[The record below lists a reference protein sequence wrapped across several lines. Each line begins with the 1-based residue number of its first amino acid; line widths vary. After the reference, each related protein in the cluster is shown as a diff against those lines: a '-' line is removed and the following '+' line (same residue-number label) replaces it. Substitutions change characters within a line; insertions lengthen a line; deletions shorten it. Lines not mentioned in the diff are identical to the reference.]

1 MEYKGEWN
9 EDSFEG
15 LAEMEGRSENL
26 RGSSPSEDWMACH
39 PVMTCVKPTSAP
51 VTKKLIIIV
60 FLDLFYILA
69 PDPFK
74 YNFS

>member
-1 MEYKGEWN
+1 MECKGEWDD
-9 EDSFEG
+9 DSFEG
-15 LAEMEGRSENL
+15 LAEMEGGVR
-26 RGSSPSEDWMACH
+26 RGSGPSEGQMACH
-39 PVMTCVKPTSAP
+39 PVTTCVGPRSAP
-51 VTKKLIIIV
+51 VTKKLMSIV

>member
-1 MEYKGEWN
+1 MEYKGEWDD
-9 EDSFEG
+9 DSFEG
-15 LAEMEGRSENL
+15 LQEMEGRSEKL
-26 RGSSPSEDWMACH
+26 RESSPSEDWMAHH
-39 PVMTCVKPTSAP
+39 PVMTSVTPRSALG
-51 VTKKLIIIV
+51 TKKLVTIV

>member
-1 MEYKGEWN
+1 MEYKGEWDD
-9 EDSFEG
+9 DSFEG
-15 LAEMEGRSENL
+15 LQEMEGRSEKL
-26 RGSSPSEDWMACH
+26 RESSPSEDWMAHH
-39 PVMTCVKPTSAP
+39 PVMTSVTPRSALG
-51 VTKKLIIIV
+51 TKITIV